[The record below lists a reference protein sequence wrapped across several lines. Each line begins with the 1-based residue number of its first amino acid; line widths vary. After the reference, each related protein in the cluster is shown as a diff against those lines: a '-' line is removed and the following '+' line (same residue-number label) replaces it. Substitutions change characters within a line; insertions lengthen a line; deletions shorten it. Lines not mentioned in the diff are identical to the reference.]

1 MTRFTLPD
9 DWLPADGINLTDEQK
24 DVVRAIDSNIAIIAG
39 PGTGKTEVLAQKATY
54 LLQTGIC
61 RAPFRILTLCYKVDA
76 AVNIRER
83 VQKRCPQ
90 DLAHRFQSMTSDSFV
105 ISLVR
110 RFATSLPEWLKI
122 ERDFEI
128 IDKIDTTDYLRSSSA
143 SFFPDRYIKQLD
155 VLVGNVDEGTK
166 NLYLYAATNN
176 AFDYDMCH
184 TMAYYI
190 VKNNLNIRALFSNT
204 YEYIFLDEFQDMT
217 DRHYETLKLLFDNS
231 HNKISAVGDYNQA
244 IMGWAGAIPDIFNK
258 FKTDF
263 NTNDHQFSYNH
274 RSALQIVEFINQV
287 VHKLTPTIYT
297 PITYQS
303 NKPVDPSSFIAA
315 QHFNSTADEAAYI
328 AQCINKIKAENTA
341 LTFGD
346 FAIILKQK
354 AADYL
359 TNATPSFVAH
369 NISVRNEDAKVCK
382 GGAKFQDLM
391 VDSLSKLSIY
401 LLKSKLKIISVL
413 EQKELHYLLST
424 ILSLDL
430 NKPRDTRK
438 LHDAKR
444 KVIKNDFVNTK
455 AWMEGIFAVISKTKI
470 CNKLYPNKKSF
481 NEAGISI
488 LDLLQKCVEVSEGNL
503 SLAIDEYMGVNSVR
517 LMTTHKSKGLEFDTV
532 FFADFRPDSWWSLN
546 PQRPVQKEEAL
557 RCFFVGLSRA
567 KKRLFFTNPTNTW
580 PSDIASILNNSNRT
594 QYNPTPSQPA

>member
-1 MTRFTLPD
+1 MTRFTLSN
-9 DWLPADGINLTDEQK
+9 DWLPADGINLTDEQNA
-24 DVVRAIDSNIAIIAG
+24 VVRAVGSNIAIVAG

-90 DLAHRFQSMTSDSFV
+90 DLAHRFQSMTADSFV
-105 ISLVR
+105 ISIVR
-110 RFATSLPEWLKI
+110 RFATSLPEWLVI

-128 IDKIDTTDYLRSSSA
+128 IDKIDTTDYLRSSNV
-143 SFFPDRYIKQLD
+143 SFFPDRYTKQLD
-155 VLVGNVDEGTK
+155 ILVGNVDEGTK
-166 NLYLYAATNN
+166 DLYLYAATNN

-190 VKNNLNIRALFSNT
+190 VRNNPSIRALFSNT

-217 DRHYETLKLLFDNS
+217 DRHYDTLKLLFSNER
-231 HNKISAVGDYNQA
+231 NKISAVGDYNQA

-263 NTNDHQFSYNH
+263 NTSDHQFSYNH
-274 RSALQIVEFINQV
+274 RSAKKIVEFINQV
-287 VHKLTPTIYT
+287 VHKLTPETYT

-303 NKPVDPSSFIAA
+303 NKPVDPTSFIAA
-315 QHFNSTADEAAYI
+315 KHFNSAAEEATYI
-328 AQCINKIKAENTA
+328 AQCINKIKAENTE

-354 AADYL
+354 ATDYL
-359 TNATPSFVAH
+359 TNAAPSFAAH

-382 GGAKFQDLM
+382 NGAKFQDLM
-391 VDSLSKLSIY
+391 VDSLSKLCIY
-401 LLKSKLKIISVL
+401 FLKSKLKIISVM

-424 ILSLDL
+424 ILSLDFS
-430 NKPRDTRK
+430 KPRDIRK
-438 LHDAKR
+438 LHDTKR
-444 KVIKNDFVNTK
+444 KIIKNDFVNTQ
-455 AWMEGIFAVISKTKI
+455 AWMEGIFAIISKTKI

-488 LDLLQKCVEVSEGNL
+488 LNLLQKCVETAAGNL

-532 FFADFRPDSWWSLN
+532 FFSDFQPNSWWTLN
-546 PQRPVQKEEAL
+546 PAKPKEKEEAL

-567 KKRLFFTNPTNTW
+567 KKRLFFTNPTSTW
-580 PSDIASILNNSNRT
+580 PSDIASILNNSDRT
-594 QYNPTPSQPA
+594 EYDPSAPQPA